1 MTRVGILG
9 APRPLP
15 RHGWLPAGAG
25 ALVIAITLPL
35 FLVTG
40 WPLTGW
46 AVAALL
52 WVGAQALGLL
62 LGRLKPSPDNLAASG
77 VLAFGMMI
85 KLLAVLAVL
94 LALVASDR
102 DAGLAAALV
111 YGAAYTAELAFSVL
125 GYYSQEPRT

>member
-1 MTRVGILG
+1 LTRVGILG

-111 YGAAYTAELAFSVL
+111 YGAAYTAELAFLVL